1 MNKKIAKEIL
11 ERFSS
16 YAKKEK
22 LSLFIVGSLGYKN
35 AYQDENKLEVCDDID
50 CIFVYDDIN
59 SLNNFE
65 FLSPKLLN
73 EAKKLLLNNKIDMFS
88 NKFYIEGI
96 QISADYISKKY
107 LQKLLEERVEN
118 IDKFRKKLTDSIE
131 KDKNIYC
138 NIFGEITT
146 YTKNY
151 EELNEYRVYKLPI
164 HLFINQ
170 NFCPG
175 VLLNKFLYNPICL
188 INNGKDKDLI
198 KEIFNQINLYCKSKG
213 NGASVYNTFYKKENL
228 LKEEKLNLGWKE

>member
-11 ERFSS
+11 EKFSS
-16 YAKKEK
+16 YAEKEE

-35 AYQDENKLEVCDDID
+35 AYQDENKLEMCDDID
-50 CIFVYDDIN
+50 CIFIYNDIN

-65 FLSPKLLN
+65 FLSSKFLN

-107 LQKLLEERVEN
+107 LQKLLEEKIEN
-118 IDKFRKKLTDSIE
+118 IDKFRKKLTDSVE
-131 KDKNIYC
+131 KNKNMYC
-138 NIFGEITT
+138 NIFGEMTT
-146 YTKNY
+146 YIKSY

-170 NFCPG
+170 KFYPG

-198 KEIFNQINLYCKSKG
+198 KEIFNQINMYCQSQG
-213 NGASVYNTFYKKENL
+213 NGASIYNTFYKKENL